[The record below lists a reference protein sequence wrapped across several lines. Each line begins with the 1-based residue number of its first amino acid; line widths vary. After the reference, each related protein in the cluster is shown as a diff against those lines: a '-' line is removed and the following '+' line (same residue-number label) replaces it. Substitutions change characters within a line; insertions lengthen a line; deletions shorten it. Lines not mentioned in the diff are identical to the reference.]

1 MPHEPGIAPS
11 PRSEEE
17 ELQYYQQLE
26 RDLVAEARSLLQ
38 GAVIRFLPESLQD
51 SDAIPMIAVAW
62 KIADLVE
69 KICELRKEKLRP
81 YLHTWAERFGIPTD
95 KGGRE
100 LMCGENR
107 LKREHR
113 THHQLLPRDI
123 EELLAAKG
131 IPLSDAT
138 RCDPVVDDAKLK
150 ALVDSGRLT
159 AAEIEACKPTHYALQ
174 FEASRSLEQQLAA
187 IEGELG
193 REIRENMAAGRPYRR
208 RNKSQREGDSR

>member
-11 PRSEEE
+11 SRSEDE
-17 ELQYYQQLE
+17 ELQYYQELE
-26 RDLVAEARSLLQ
+26 RRLVAEARSLLQ
-38 GAVIRFLPESLQD
+38 GTVMRAKPESLFD
-51 SDAIPMIAVAW
+51 NDAIPEIVVAW

-95 KGGRE
+95 KGGQE
-100 LMCGENR
+100 LLCGENR

-123 EELLAAKG
+123 EALLAEKG
-131 IPLSDAT
+131 ISLSEAT
-138 RCDPVVDDAKLK
+138 RSDPVVDDAKLK

-174 FEASRSLEQQLAA
+174 FEASKSLENQLGA

-193 REIRENMAAGRPYRR
+193 REIRANMAAGRPYRR
-208 RNKSQREGDSR
+208 RNKAQGDSR